1 MAIMKT
7 LTINGITYRVVP
19 PVTQTTVTLLASAW
33 IAGEKR
39 YSQVVNIAGEKR
51 YSQVVNIAGV
61 TARSRVDLKP
71 SVEQLEIFYEKDV
84 TFSTENDGGV
94 VTVYVVGQK
103 PENDYTIQADIVE
116 VTA

>member
-19 PVTQTTVTLLASAW
+19 LVTPSTVTLLASAW
-33 IAGEKR
+33 VAEGKR
-39 YSQVVNIAGEKR
+39 YYQVVDIP
-51 YSQVVNIAGV
+51 GV
-61 TARSRVDLKP
+61 TNRSRVDLKP

-84 TFSTENDGGV
+84 TFSTENDGGEV
-94 VTVYVVGQK
+94 RVYVVGQK
-103 PENDYTIQADIVE
+103 PENDYTIQVDIVE